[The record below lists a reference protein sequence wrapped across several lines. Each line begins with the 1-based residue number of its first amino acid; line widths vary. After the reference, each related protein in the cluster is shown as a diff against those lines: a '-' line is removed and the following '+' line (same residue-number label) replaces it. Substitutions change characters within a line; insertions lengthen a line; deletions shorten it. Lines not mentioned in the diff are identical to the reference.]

1 MNFTQSIGYCFSN
14 YANFNGRGRRSEFWW
29 FVLFTWMLS
38 LGGSIMDT
46 TTTGTGYGTL
56 YYITAIVTF
65 IPSIAAGAR
74 RLHDVN
80 KSGWWQLI
88 MITIVGIIP
97 LVIWMTTEGEKKKNQ
112 FGPPIKLKK

>member
-1 MNFTQSIGYCFSN
+1 MNFAQSISYCFSN

-38 LGGSIMDT
+38 LGGSIMDS

-56 YYITAIVTF
+56 YYITSIVTF
-65 IPSIAAGAR
+65 VPSIAAGAR

-80 KSGWWQLI
+80 KSGWWQLLW
-88 MITIVGIIP
+88 ITIIGGILLI
-97 LVIWMTTEGEKKKNQ
+97 IWNATEGEKKKNR
-112 FGPPIKLKK
+112 FGPSIKIKK